1 MQLRSYIYIWCVVEL
16 YGPCIGVGDRFN
28 SWPEGYGKKRR
39 GRRERATVGEGER
52 VRGVFLV

>member
-1 MQLRSYIYIWCVVEL
+1 MQLRSYIYTWCVVEL

-39 GRRERATVGEGER
+39 GEGGEKERQLEKG
-52 VRGVFLV
+52 RG